1 MVAFERRARLVRRP
15 RSHDDR
21 VGCRAARGAA
31 RERAPLSH
39 DRLALPQLP
48 RTQRGDTLLAD
59 PDQASLGGATVEVT
73 ALFADLRG
81 FTSYS
86 ESHEPDEVVALLNR
100 YYGAVV
106 PHIMEWEGTVISYA
120 GDLVFAVFNA
130 PTRQPDH
137 VERAAHT
144 TLAIRDA
151 IEELTRD
158 EPGLPRFGIGINTGP
173 ALVGNIGAE
182 LRDYTVIGDTVNVAA
197 RLEAAAAAGE
207 VLLGPETRERLGAA
221 AVVEEAGVLDLK
233 GKAELVP
240 AWRLV
245 AMH

>member
-1 MVAFERRARLVRRP
+1 M
-15 RSHDDR
+15 
-21 VGCRAARGAA
+21 
-31 RERAPLSH
+31 
-39 DRLALPQLP
+39 
-48 RTQRGDTLLAD
+48 
-59 PDQASLGGATVEVT
+59 
-73 ALFADLRG
+73 
-81 FTSYS
+81 
-86 ESHEPDEVVALLNR
+86 
-100 YYGAVV
+100 
-106 PHIMEWEGTVISYA
+106 ISYA

-144 TLAIRDA
+144 ALAMRDA
-151 IEELTRD
+151 IDALTRD

-182 LRDYTVIGDTVNVAA
+182 FRDYTVIGDTVNVAA

-207 VLLGPETRERLGAA
+207 VLIGPETRERLGDA
-221 AVVEEAGVLDLK
+221 AVVEAVGALDLK

-245 AMH
+245 AHALRRRTFLLSSYARPRMLLPSDETV